1 MDACC
6 ILKVSNEKV
15 MTPHPTDLTENRGQV
30 IKKIM
35 NLQERNQKE
44 LVYIKHRDTKFC
56 NYLSEK
62 MPGVHRVRGFAAY
75 ERREINSVSY
85 GQENKNSVSPCL
97 CVSYHCILFNCYT
110 FA

>member
-1 MDACC
+1 MLY
-6 ILKVSNEKV
+6 LKSVKRESYDTASNRSDRKQ
-15 MTPHPTDLTENRGQV
+15 GQV

-35 NLQERNQKE
+35 NLQERNQEE

-75 ERREINSVSY
+75 ERRKINSVSY

-97 CVSYHCILFNCYT
+97 CV
-110 FA
+110 